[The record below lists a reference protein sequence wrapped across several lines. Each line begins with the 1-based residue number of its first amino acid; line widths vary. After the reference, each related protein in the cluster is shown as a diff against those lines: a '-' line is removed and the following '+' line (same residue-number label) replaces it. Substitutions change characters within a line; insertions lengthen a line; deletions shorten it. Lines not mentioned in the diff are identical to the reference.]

1 MNEGLLIF
9 LKHLFQVIKFPR
21 VQLFLTS
28 FTILYLELSLI
39 RFIPAYVRYL
49 GYFTNFIL
57 LGSFL
62 GIGLGCLIA
71 KNRRD
76 ILLLFTPLF
85 LILVI
90 LIKYFKFEVQISTTQ
105 SIFFT
110 SNSESGAIESFLL
123 LPSIFLL
130 VTLLFTTLAQNLGR
144 LLTRFQPLTAYS
156 LDILG
161 SLVGIVVFT
170 VGSFW
175 NLPPVVWFTLISILY
190 IVLIPSRP
198 HLIIGS
204 AVILSVTLALMPTL
218 DSLPTTWSPYQK
230 VSLYS
235 VSNPRQEEGKPD
247 DHWRLYV
254 NNISHQEMTT
264 FENIASFYKYHY
276 QEFLPGSFR
285 RALIVGSGSGQDV
298 DVALKYG
305 VQSIDAVEIDPV
317 IANLGKQF
325 HPDRPYGDKRVHLI
339 INDARSFLESTNTRY
354 DLIIFALP
362 DSTIL
367 TTSLSNLRLESY
379 LFTLEA
385 FQQVKSHLTDD
396 GLFVLYNYYRA
407 PWLIDK
413 IANMLEETFD
423 RKPLVASQADNL
435 AVFMIG
441 SRAVQV
447 ADNSPFREWKTTE
460 RLRSASD
467 DWPFL
472 YLREMSLPRI
482 YLKSLGIILFTAV
495 FLTLLVT
502 QGKIIKHLSGDFFF
516 LGAAFLLIET
526 KSIVNFNLL
535 FGSTWL
541 VNSLVFIGILLSVLA
556 AIWVNYRWKVN
567 RMGVWVVLLLV
578 SLIANYVIPLDRI
591 LLANVFE
598 RYVVSTIFFFSP
610 IFLANVI
617 FSRLFKQ
624 ARRVSDNFGVNL
636 LGAFFGGTIEY
647 TSLLWGYHNLILVA
661 IVFYI
666 LAYYF
671 IIRRLR

>member
-1 MNEGLLIF
+1 MVYI
-9 LKHLFQVIKFPR
+9 KHLFKTAKLPR

-62 GIGLGCLIA
+62 GIGLGCLLA
-71 KNRRD
+71 RNRRD
-76 ILLLFTPLF
+76 ILPLFAPLF
-85 LILVI
+85 LLLVV
-90 LIKYFKFEVQISTTQ
+90 LIKYYKFEVQITTNQ
-105 SIFFT
+105 AIFFT
-110 SNSESGAIESFLL
+110 SNSDVGAIESFLL

-144 LLTRFQPLTAYS
+144 LLMLFPPLTAYS

-161 SLVGIVVFT
+161 SLAGIAIFT
-170 VGSFW
+170 IGAFW
-175 NLPPVVWFTLISILY
+175 NLSPLVWFVVIAILY
-190 IVLIPSRP
+190 MLLVPLHHRFTIVLVVFLCAS
-198 HLIIGS
+198 
-204 AVILSVTLALMPTL
+204 LALFPTL
-218 DSLPTTWSPYQK
+218 DRLPTTWSPYQK

-247 DHWRLYV
+247 NHWRLYV

-264 FENIASFYKYHY
+264 FENIASFYKLHY
-276 QEFLPGSFR
+276 QEFPPGSFHH
-285 RALIVGSGSGQDV
+285 ALIVGSGSGQDV

-305 VQSIDAVEIDPV
+305 VQAIDAVEIDPV
-317 IANLGKQF
+317 IANLGKQL
-325 HPDRPYGDKRVHLI
+325 HPDRPYGDKRVRLI
-339 INDARSFLESTNTRY
+339 INDARSFLENTSKRY
-354 DLIIFALP
+354 NLIIFALP

-379 LFTLEA
+379 LFTLES
-385 FQQVKSHLTDD
+385 FQQVKTHLTDD

-441 SRAVQV
+441 TRAIQTV
-447 ADNSPFREWKTTE
+447 DKSPFREWQTAE

-482 YLKSLGIILFTAV
+482 YLKSLGVILLIAV
-495 FLTLLVT
+495 ILTLMVT
-502 QGKIIKHLSGDFFF
+502 RGKIIKQLSGDFFF

-556 AIWVNYRWKVN
+556 AIWINHRRKIKRLDYWILLLLISLIVNY
-567 RMGVWVVLLLV
+567 VLP
-578 SLIANYVIPLDRI
+578 IDRI
-591 LLANVFE
+591 LLADVLV
-598 RYVVSTIFFFSP
+598 RYIVATIFFFSP

-617 FSRLFKQ
+617 FSHLFKQ
-624 ARRVSDNFGVNL
+624 ARRVADDFGANL
-636 LGAFFGGTIEY
+636 LGAFIGGTVEY
-647 TSLLWGYHNLILVA
+647 TSLMWGYHNLILVA

-666 LAYYF
+666 TAYYF
-671 IIRRLR
+671 IIRRFRYH